1 MPREVGREGQVAARA
16 VEPKDR
22 GAHRS
27 GSKVDPWCRP
37 MSRFTASNIANLM
50 RIGSADPT
58 QRLINVE
65 RELVAR
71 GGLGKLISLAWPQL
85 EGGSKPFVRGWHIDA
100 ICEHLTAVSNGDIKR
115 LAISMPPRHMKSL
128 TVSVL
133 WLAWDWI
140 DHPWRQFLFASYA
153 QSLAFRD
160 SVKTRRLITSPWYQ
174 QRWGNRFKLTGD
186 QNTKSRF
193 ENNKNGH
200 RLSTSVGGA
209 TTGEGGDIVI
219 VDDAHNVR
227 GVESEKTRTSTLE
240 WWDEALSSRLNNPKT
255 GAYVLVQQRVHEN
268 DLMGHVLKQNVVEPW
283 TTLCLPAEFE
293 PDHPQRWFRDP
304 RKELGE
310 LLWPAQMGRR
320 EVDDLKQRLGP
331 YATAAQL
338 QQRPSPR
345 SGGVFKRSWFPGPYI
360 KVAPGDTQWVR
371 AWDFAGTEAKM
382 IKADPDY
389 TASALVGWSTSAQC
403 WFIGHVERFRE
414 EAHVV
419 EQRVKQRAE
428 QDGTS
433 VQIQLAQDPGQAG
446 KGQAQNYLRLLGR
459 FSASATPVTG
469 DKMARALSWAGKAGN
484 GLVRIVEGEWN
495 KAFLDELTSFPTGA
509 HDDQVDAVS
518 SAFDKLVNNTY
529 GLIDYYEQQLRAKGV
544 DTSTIQTSLQREEQA
559 VEAARQVREKI
570 EEEQAAIMRC
580 WR

>member
-1 MPREVGREGQVAARA
+1 MGMCRANVAEVAGDPRGGAICEHTAAC
-16 VEPKDR
+16 
-22 GAHRS
+22 S
-27 GSKVDPWCRP
+27 P
-37 MSRFTASNIANLM
+37 MSR
-50 RIGSADPT
+50 SAAIRSTEAAWAT
-58 QRLINVE
+58 QADSEDWIIPIDRY
-65 RELVAR
+65 LVAKN
-71 GGLGKLISLAWPQL
+71 GLRQMIPLAWPVL
-85 EGGSKPFVRGWHIDA
+85 EGPSKKFIGNWHIDA
-100 ICEHLTAVSNGDIKR
+100 ISEHLTAVSNGQIKR

-128 TVSVL
+128 SVSVS

-160 SVKTRRLITSPWYQ
+160 SVKTRRLISSPWYQ
-174 QRWGNRFKLTGD
+174 ERWGDRFKLTGD

-193 ENNKNGH
+193 ENDKTGH

-227 GVESEKTRTSTLE
+227 AAESEKQRTSTLE
-240 WWDEALSSRLNNPKT
+240 WWDEALSSRLNDQKT

-268 DLMGHVLKQNVVEPW
+268 DLMGHVLKQNAIEPW

-310 LLWPAQMGRR
+310 LLWPERIGRR
-320 EVDDLKQRLGP
+320 EMDDLKQRLGP

-345 SGGVFKRSWFPGPYI
+345 AGGIFKRGWFPRPFLTF
-360 KVAPGDTQWVR
+360 APVDMQWVR
-371 AWDFAGTEAKM
+371 GWDFAASEAKM

-389 TASALVGWSTSAQC
+389 TASVKVGWSPSVAK
-403 WFIGHVERFRE
+403 WIIGDAEQFRE
-414 EAHVV
+414 EAHIV
-419 EQRVKQRAE
+419 ERKLLERATM
-428 QDGTS
+428 DGTA
-433 VQIQLAQDPGQAG
+433 VQIALPQDPGGAG
-446 KGQAQNYLRLLGR
+446 KGPANFLRLLSR

-469 DKMARALSWAGKAGN
+469 DKMARALTWAGKAGA
-484 GLVRIVEGEWN
+484 GLVLIVEGDWN

-509 HDDQVDAVS
+509 HDDQVDAIS
-518 SAFDKLVNNTY
+518 SAFDKLLNNTF
-529 GLIDYYEQQLRAKGV
+529 GLIDYYEQQLRARGV
-544 DTSTIQTSLQREEQA
+544 DISTIETPLQRLDESAAETA
-559 VEAARQVREKI
+559 RKEKEATDADLEALMRAMTGKAR
-570 EEEQAAIMRC
+570 
-580 WR
+580 